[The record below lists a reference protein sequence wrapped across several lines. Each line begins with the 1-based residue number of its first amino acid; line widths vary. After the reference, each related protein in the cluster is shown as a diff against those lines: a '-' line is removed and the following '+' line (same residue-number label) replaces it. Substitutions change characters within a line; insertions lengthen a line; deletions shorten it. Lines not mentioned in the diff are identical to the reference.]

1 MRQLLPG
8 RYNLSDATFS
18 RASMAYDDV
27 GRLAGLAVPM
37 IAKTPYGKMAMV
49 EEGTANL
56 VPVDKQKFEGWT
68 AYSGAVVTLTQNQS
82 VPEWGCTDAT
92 RIQVSGGTSTYKYLL
107 GLGFT
112 SVSGQSYT
120 NSIHIKNIGSAPVR
134 IGANFPY
141 TATVAPGETKKVIL
155 INIGDGVAIYRFDF
169 YSVNASDSLDFI
181 AWHPMAETKPYPTS
195 FVPTSR
201 AAESLTMPVLA
212 TNLLTTNQADIESG
226 MSGIAIS
233 GTGVITATRD
243 TSEYYHG
250 TACLKVVTDGSAS
263 LQGAALTSV
272 TVAANQVYTASIW
285 IKGSGNLQIALAERD
300 SSDVW
305 IAESQYDFVATS
317 TWQRVSV
324 TRSFGS
330 TGVKAKIYIRTNS
343 TAQAI
348 TLYADCFQLEIGPYP
363 TTWNLPTGATT
374 PRMGLPVEHGTIE
387 GIVEITDNSKKQ
399 ISGYAP
405 YILNING
412 AVTQAIVLSHRQDS
426 ANWSLITFNDA
437 SEYSRVFIADS
448 LTPNGLYYYKI
459 PWTTS
464 EAQIEFW
471 NLDSRT
477 KVASETIANPY
488 LPTSF
493 GSKIQVGSY
502 DGSTANYFSDA
513 PFGRHRS
520 SNIARTD
527 DPDFN
532 NLMPQDGNTVG
543 IFDPTYSFLT

>member
-27 GRLAGLAVPM
+27 GRLAGLAVPR

-92 RIQVSGGTSTYKYLL
+92 RIQVSGGTNTYKYLL

-195 FVPTSR
+195 FIETSR

-212 TNLLTTNQADIESG
+212 TNLLTPNLASVESRT
-226 MSGIAIS
+226 
-233 GTGVITATRD
+233 TGFTANTGAETITRD
-243 TSEYYHG
+243 TTEYKYG
-250 TACLKVVTDGSAS
+250 SASLKVVTPGNVINEGFYISQISASAS
-263 LQGAALTSV
+263 LAYTISLWAKGTGTIKLILYEYTSTGSAVGATTV
-272 TVAANQVYTASIW
+272 TVTLSDIW
-285 IKGSGNLQIALAERD
+285 TR
-300 SSDVW
+300 
-305 IAESQYDFVATS
+305 Y
-317 TWQRVSV
+317 SV
-324 TRSFGS
+324 TRSLGS
-330 TGVKAKIYIRTNS
+330 TGALVRLLVQTL
-343 TAQAI
+343 TVQAI
-348 TLYADCFQLEIGPYP
+348 TFYADGLQLELGPYA
-363 TTWNLPTGATT
+363 TTWNLPTEATT
-374 PRMGLPVEHGTIE
+374 PRIGLPVEHGTIE
-387 GIVEITDNSKKQ
+387 GIVEINDLSK
-399 ISGYAP
+399 
-405 YILNING
+405 
-412 AVTQAIVLSHRQDS
+412 RQDGTTNYFCNLSGGVFSNAIAFMHLGTS
-426 ANWSLITFNDA
+426 AYYRLSVWDDTGIQSYASFSDSLI
-437 SEYSRVFIADS
+437 S
-448 LTPNGLYYYKI
+448 NGFYYYKI
-459 PWTTS
+459 HWS
-464 EAQIEFW
+464 GVAVIELW
-471 NLDSRT
+471 DLLTQN
-477 KVASETIANPY
+477 KVASGTISDLD
-488 LPTSF
+488 LPSAF
-493 GSKIQVGSY
+493 GSHIYLGSRNRSAY
-502 DGSTANYFSDA
+502 HPNTH
-513 PFGRHRS
+513 FGKHRL

-532 NLMPQDGNTVG
+532 NLMPVDANTVA
-543 IFDPTYSFLT
+543 IFDPTYSFLS